1 MNEIRLIRLTSG
13 EEILVTILKENEVRK
28 FVKNPILLIPD
39 RDKIGFVPYMS
50 YCEIDELMIKEEH
63 IMFNLVPTNEL
74 KENYKRMV
82 HGPDKNKIQNIWLR
96 FSNRVFF
103 IIN

>member
-1 MNEIRLIRLTSG
+1 MEEIRLLRLTSG
-13 EEILVTILKENEVRK
+13 EEILVTMLTEKEHRTT
-28 FVKNPILLIPD
+28 VKNPVLLIPN
-39 RDKIGFVPYMS
+39 KTQIGFMPYLS

-82 HGPDKNKIQNIWLR
+82 HGPDKNKIQTPKPLKILT
-96 FSNRVFF
+96 
-103 IIN
+103 